1 MKTIGE
7 RIKQAR
13 EAKGWSGEQLAHKV
27 GYKTQSG
34 ISNLEGRATG
44 TGGNKIV
51 AIAEALEVPI
61 TWLMHGPDSDA
72 VPFLS
77 HDDRIASANTSGS
90 SLIATERFV
99 QQGRY
104 LSSNF
109 DQWTAAALEIM
120 TSLDP
125 VQRAQMVAKMR
136 EYKQFLGPP
145 RQGQALSVAG

>member
-13 EAKGWSGEQLAHKV
+13 EAKGWSGEQLAHRV

-51 AIAEALEVPI
+51 AIARALEVPI
-61 TWLMHGPDSDA
+61 TWLMHGPDSET
-72 VPFLS
+72 VPFTTDS
-77 HDDRIASANTSGS
+77 AEYEVAPMGGASIIAAENIIQYGAF
-90 SLIATERFV
+90 I
-99 QQGRY
+99 
-104 LSSNF
+104 SSNY

-120 TSLDP
+120 SSLDT

-145 RQGQALSVAG
+145 REGQALSVAG